1 MHTTSQHFYMH
12 WPYLFTIPHSS
23 FASKSGANH
32 FYTPSPLEFVYDVYQ
47 RHYQFSQIICREVY
61 GQFNP
66 CRRLGKTLFSVNF
79 HPLLHSNPL
88 SLSAPLQCG
97 VSFCLFFYI
106 TAFLFFP
113 QAPTA
118 PPKNPQTAC
127 SLCKSLAFYSQFSS
141 SALNETSRKHT
152 HTHSLV
158 LTTLYCSGN
167 RALHDIL
174 MHYVPQRST
183 MLIMLETIILKSS

>member
-1 MHTTSQHFYMH
+1 MHITSEDFCMH

-23 FASKSGANH
+23 FASESGVNH

-106 TAFLFFP
+106 PAYLFFLKLPPPP
-113 QAPTA
+113 QKPSDSMQLMQITGLLFSILVL
-118 PPKNPQTAC
+118 
-127 SLCKSLAFYSQFSS
+127 SLEWDLKK
-141 SALNETSRKHT
+141 THT
-152 HTHSLV
+152 HTHSPNSHLFSPCFTV
-158 LTTLYCSGN
+158 MGTEPSMTF
-167 RALHDIL
+167 
-174 MHYVPQRST
+174 
-183 MLIMLETIILKSS
+183 

>member
-97 VSFCLFFYI
+97 VSFCLFYSRISFFSLKLPPPPQKPSDSMQLMQI
-106 TAFLFFP
+106 TGLLFSILVL
-113 QAPTA
+113 
-118 PPKNPQTAC
+118 
-127 SLCKSLAFYSQFSS
+127 SLEWDLKK
-141 SALNETSRKHT
+141 THT
-152 HTHSLV
+152 HTHNHSTHLFSPHSTV
-158 LTTLYCSGN
+158 MGT
-167 RALHDIL
+167 
-174 MHYVPQRST
+174 VPSMT
-183 MLIMLETIILKSS
+183 F

>member
-1 MHTTSQHFYMH
+1 MHTTSRHLYIH

-23 FASKSGANH
+23 FASKSGANL
-32 FYTPSPLEFVYDVYQ
+32 FYTPSPSEFVYDLYQ

-66 CRRLGKTLFSVNF
+66 CRSLGKTLFSVNF
-79 HPLLHSNPL
+79 HPLLHSSPL

-106 TAFLFFP
+106 PAYL
-113 QAPTA
+113 
-118 PPKNPQTAC
+118 PPPPLSPSPSQNPQTAC

-152 HTHSLV
+152 LTQLSLV
-158 LTTLYCSGN
+158 LITTLFCN
-167 RALHDIL
+167 EDRALHDIL
-174 MHYVPQRST
+174 CW
-183 MLIMLETIILKSS
+183 L

>member
-12 WPYLFTIPHSS
+12 WQYLFTIPHSS

-47 RHYQFSQIICREVY
+47 RHYQFSQIIRREVY
-61 GQFNP
+61 GQFNL

-97 VSFCLFFYI
+97 VSFCLFFYVL
-106 TAFLFFP
+106 AYLFFS

-118 PPKNPQTAC
+118 PPKTLRQHAAYANHWPFILNSRPQPWMRPQENT
-127 SLCKSLAFYSQFSS
+127 
-141 SALNETSRKHT
+141 HT
-152 HTHSLV
+152 HTLSL
-158 LTTLYCSGN
+158 TCSHHTL
-167 RALHDIL
+167 L
-174 MHYVPQRST
+174 
-183 MLIMLETIILKSS
+183 

>member
-97 VSFCLFFYI
+97 VSFCLFYSRI
-106 TAFLFFP
+106 SFFP
-113 QAPTA
+113 SSSHR

-152 HTHSLV
+152 HTHIITR
-158 LTTLYCSGN
+158 LTCSHHTL
-167 RALHDIL
+167 L
-174 MHYVPQRST
+174 
-183 MLIMLETIILKSS
+183 